1 MMDDIMVTKLSFR
14 RLTPVHSLQL
24 AFAVLLTA
32 FAVFAPT
39 HADAQTVVVLVGGEP
54 ITSMDIEQR
63 TKFIAMTT
71 HKTPARQE
79 VLQELIDEKLKIREG
94 KKFGVELS
102 AADVNEAFSNMASRM
117 RMSGDQL
124 AKVLEAQGIRPD
136 TLKQRLKAETVWSGL
151 VRGRYKGS
159 LMVAEKDV
167 QAAAASDTVP
177 TQTESFE
184 YRVRPVVLFVP
195 KGSPPAVI
203 EQRRKEA
210 ETLRGKIQSCDDAVG
225 YFRAMRDGTIRD
237 LIVKTS
243 ADLPGAYR
251 ELLDKTQV
259 GHMTAPEVTKQGI
272 EMVVLCDRKV
282 STGDTPAK
290 RAAREKLFA
299 QKYEAK
305 AKSYLEDLRKGAMI
319 EYR

>member
-1 MMDDIMVTKLSFR
+1 MVDNIMVPNFALLRPALIHAAHFTLAALLVAFVAI
-14 RLTPVHSLQL
+14 TPTR
-24 AFAVLLTA
+24 AN
-32 FAVFAPT
+32 
-39 HADAQTVVVLVGGEP
+39 AQTVVVLVGGEP

-71 HKTPARQE
+71 HKTPARQD
-79 VLQELIDEKLKIREG
+79 VIQELIDEKLKIREG
-94 KKFGVELS
+94 KKFGVELTAS
-102 AADVNEAFSNMASRM
+102 DVNSAYETMASRM
-117 RMSGDQL
+117 RMNGDQL
-124 AKVLEAQGIRPD
+124 TKMFEAQGIRPD
-136 TLKQRLKAETVWSGL
+136 TLKQRLKADTVWSGL
-151 VRGRYKGS
+151 VRGRYKES

-167 QAAAASDTVP
+167 QAAAATDTAP
-177 TQTESFE
+177 AQTESFE
-184 YRVRPVVLFVP
+184 YRVRPVVLFIP
-195 KGSPPAVI
+195 KGSSPATV

-210 ETLRGKIQSCDDAVG
+210 ETLRAKIQSCDDAAS

-251 ELLDKTQV
+251 ELLDKTQI

-272 EMVVLCDRKV
+272 EMVVLCDRKATTV
-282 STGDTPAK
+282 DTPAK
-290 RAAREKLFA
+290 RAAREKIFA

-305 AKSYLEDLRKGAMI
+305 AKAYLEDLRKGAMI